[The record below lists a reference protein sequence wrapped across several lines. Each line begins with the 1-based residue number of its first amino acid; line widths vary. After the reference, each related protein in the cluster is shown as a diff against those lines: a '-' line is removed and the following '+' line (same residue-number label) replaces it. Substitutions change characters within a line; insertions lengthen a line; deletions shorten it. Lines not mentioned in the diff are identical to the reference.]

1 MKTTITKLALVLLV
15 GFTSLNLKANHQL
28 SDVDIRLWNNSP
40 FYIEFDYQRYNTNG
54 FFSLQNVTPGYH
66 HVKIVQH
73 FANPN
78 GYGGGHA
85 KILYAGKINVPVASK
100 LRIKVQPNHQ
110 LALFAKPLYNYG
122 GNCGN
127 SFNGGGSYWDDFDN
141 DFGYGNNDNGCG
153 GSNGYGNG
161 GYGNNGGGYGQP
173 YFQAMN
179 EYEFNGLLNTLN
191 NASFDNTRLT
201 IANQAIMNNYLTV
214 NQVKLIMNVFSF
226 ESNRLSFAKSA
237 YARTLD
243 KQNYYLVNDAFS
255 FSSSI
260 HSLNNYI
267 NGFSG

>member
-15 GFTSLNLKANHQL
+15 GLTSLNAKANHQL
-28 SDVDIRLWNNSP
+28 SDVNIRLWNNSP

-54 FFSLQNVTPGYH
+54 LFSLQNVTPGYH
-66 HVKIVQH
+66 QVKIVQH
-73 FANPN
+73 FTNPN
-78 GYGGGHA
+78 GYGSGHV
-85 KILYAGKINVPVASK
+85 KILYAGKIHVPVASK

-110 LALFAKPLYNYG
+110 LVVAATPLYNQYNG

-127 SFNGGGSYWDDFDN
+127 GSY
-141 DFGYGNNDNGCG
+141 GGNGNYWNN
-153 GSNGYGNG
+153 NGYGPGGGNNGNWNNG
-161 GYGNNGGGYGQP
+161 GSYGNNGGGYGQP

-201 IANQAIMNNYLTV
+201 IASQAIMNNYLTV
-214 NQVKLIMNVFSF
+214 NQVKIIMNVFSF

-237 YARTLD
+237 YARTID

>member
-15 GFTSLNLKANHQL
+15 GLTSLSLKANHQL
-28 SDVDIRLWNNSP
+28 SDVDIKLWNNSP

-66 HVKIVQH
+66 QVKIVQH
-73 FANPN
+73 FFNPN
-78 GYGGGHA
+78 GYGGGHV
-85 KILYAGKINVPVASK
+85 KVLYAGTINVPVASK
-100 LRIKVQPNHQ
+100 LRVKVQPNHQ
-110 LALFAKPLYNYG
+110 LTLFAKPLYSYG
-122 GNCGN
+122 GNFGGD
-127 SFNGGGSYWDDFDN
+127 FNGGGSYWNDFDN
-141 DFGYGNNDNGCG
+141 DFGYNGNGN
-153 GSNGYGNG
+153 NGYGKG

-214 NQVKLIMNVFSF
+214 SQVKAIMNVFSF

-237 YARTLD
+237 YARTID

-260 HSLNNYI
+260 QSLNNYI